1 MPALPHGGAGN
12 FRGEGMADTMFSR
25 REFGGLG
32 AAASAAALAGC
43 TPLGALGSAGG
54 GFDLGDL
61 ERRTFQW
68 FWDTA
73 NPANGL
79 VPDRWPS
86 KSFCS
91 IAAVGFALN
100 AYAVGAE
107 RGWISRAAARD
118 RTLTTLRFFATAPQ
132 GAAASGVTGHRGFF
146 YHFIDMTTGHRFE
159 TTELSSIDTVLLLG
173 GMLFAAEYYDRA
185 DPSEAEIRRLA
196 TQINDRVDWQWML
209 GKGPFISMGW
219 GPEKGFITSQWDR
232 YNEATLLY
240 LLALGSPTHP
250 VSPAVWTRLTANFN
264 LSWGTHFGE
273 QHLHFP
279 PMFGHQYS
287 HVWVDFRGIR
297 DPWLAAH
304 DIDLFE
310 NSRRATRAQRNYA
323 IANPGRWAG
332 YGKNVWGLTACDGP
346 GDFKANIGGVER
358 EFFSYSARG
367 PGDRDDGTLAPTALA
382 ASIAFEPQLVGEA
395 LAEIRSRYGVAVYG
409 QYGFLDAFNPTLS
422 VPPAGKPL
430 LHGRIVP
437 GLAWVDK
444 DYLGI
449 DQGPIV
455 AMIANHRDGLIW
467 NRMRRS
473 KPLVDGLR
481 RAGFAGGWLD
491 RRP

>member
-1 MPALPHGGAGN
+1 MWTRRQVSVGGSAL
-12 FRGEGMADTMFSR
+12 
-25 REFGGLG
+25 GL
-32 AAASAAALAGC
+32 AALGGCAVPRLGEQVPDAGI
-43 TPLGALGSAGG
+43 
-54 GFDLGDL
+54 DDL

-68 FWDTA
+68 FWDTG

-132 GAAASGVTGHRGFF
+132 GPEASGVTGHKGFF
-146 YHFIDMTTGHRFE
+146 YHFIDMGTGHRFE

-173 GMLFAAEYYDRA
+173 GILFAAEYYDRA
-185 DPSEAEIRRLA
+185 DPAETEIRRLA
-196 TQINDRVDWQWML
+196 KRINDRVDWPWML
-209 GKGPFISMGW
+209 GRGPFISMGW
-219 GPEKGFITSQWDR
+219 SPEKGFIPSQWDR

-250 VSPAVWTRLTANFN
+250 VSPAIWTRLTENFT
-264 LSWGTHFGE
+264 LSWGDHFGE
-273 QHLHFP
+273 RHLHFP
-279 PMFGHQYS
+279 PLFGHQYS

-310 NSRRATRAQRNYA
+310 NSRRAVRAQRNYA
-323 IANPGRWAG
+323 IANPGHWAG

-346 GDFKANIGGVER
+346 GDFTANIGGIQR

-395 LAEIRSRYGVAVYG
+395 LAEMKRRYGVAIYG
-409 QYGFLDAFNPTLS
+409 QYGFLDAFNPTLAT
-422 VPPAGKPL
+422 PLADKGL

-437 GLAWVDK
+437 GLCWVDK

-473 KPLVDGLR
+473 KPVVDGLR

-491 RRP
+491 AHS

>member
-1 MPALPHGGAGN
+1 ML
-12 FRGEGMADTMFSR
+12 TR

-32 AAASAAALAGC
+32 AGASLAVLSGCATTGPLAG
-43 TPLGALGSAGG
+43 ASG
-54 GFDLGDL
+54 GFGIDDL
-61 ERRTFQW
+61 EQRTFRW

-73 NPANGL
+73 NPVNGL

-100 AYAVGAE
+100 AYAIGAE

-132 GAAASGVTGHRGFF
+132 GPAASGVTGHRGFF
-146 YHFIDMTTGHRFE
+146 YHFIDMQTGHRFG

-173 GMLFAAEYYDRA
+173 GILFAAQYYDRA
-185 DPSEAEIRRLA
+185 DPAETQIRRLA
-196 TQINDRVDWQWML
+196 TLINNRVDWPWML
-209 GKGPFISMGW
+209 GKGPYVSMGW

-250 VSPAVWTRLTANFN
+250 ISPELWTRWTANSEV
-264 LSWGTHFGE
+264 SWGDHFGE
-273 QHLHFP
+273 RHIHFAP
-279 PMFGHQYS
+279 LFGHQYS

-297 DPWLAAH
+297 DPWLRAH

-323 IANPGRWAG
+323 IANPKGWAG
-332 YGKNVWGLTACDGP
+332 YGKDIWGLTACDGP
-346 GDFKANIGGVER
+346 GDFKASIGGVER

-367 PGDRDDGTLAPTALA
+367 PGERDDGTLAPTALGG
-382 ASIAFEPQLVGEA
+382 SIAFEPRLVREA
-395 LAEIRSRYGVAVYG
+395 LGAMHRRYGAAIYG
-409 QYGFLDAFNPTLS
+409 QYGFLDAFNPTLVAS
-422 VPPAGKPL
+422 PPGKPL
-430 LHGRIVP
+430 LHGRIIP
-437 GLAWVDK
+437 GLCWVDT

-455 AMIANHRDGLIW
+455 GMIANHRDNFIW
-467 NRMRRS
+467 KRMRGSR
-473 KPLVDGLR
+473 PLVDGLR
-481 RAGFAGGWLD
+481 RAGFTGGWLD
-491 RRP
+491 RVA